1 MVLGHSWL
9 NRRLYKVYIAH
20 FEYSKK
26 EPERMYFSAE
36 ERTPKKMEFRAKEKE
51 PIRFIISKD
60 KKLEV
65 I

>member
-1 MVLGHSWL
+1 M
-9 NRRLYKVYIAH
+9 YIAH